1 VMSIYTQPDSVVP
14 SSDTVIDSYLGC
26 LWNLKDK
33 VMTLIHQYHL
43 ILLQKM
49 ECDLGNLVTCNTDS
63 FRSQLTDVFAQL
75 NEVEVQLNGLE
86 AWSGLPPE
94 CFAPISSTSPAISL
108 DPDQISLEA
117 QTLVELVRRLQ
128 LGLRSMVNT
137 SSVQPSAPIS
147 VGDTVQIGDAG
158 KPTKTVASS
167 LPKRNPPTPTLPS
180 NRLESH
186 FPILHGAGAL
196 PGLVPSQS
204 GFTGVHAQLPDT
216 APYPTTEE
224 TNSIVS
230 NSHFVYKSSSA
241 LPVMSTTTRSPVT
254 DRRHLD
260 PCEAYAAF
268 PGVGKSSTGPSSYAP
283 MTVPPYDQTTVT
295 SYPYVSSNSTQ
306 EPVSLATP
314 GRIATVSYIDPITN
328 QQTSTRADYSIQNT
342 RSVGN
347 LDQHS
352 NHYGQ
357 F

>member
-1 VMSIYTQPDSVVP
+1 MSIYTQPESITP
-14 SSDTVIDSYLGC
+14 GSDTVIDSYLGC
-26 LWNLKDK
+26 LWSLKDK

-43 ILLQKM
+43 MLLQKM

-63 FRSQLTDVFAQL
+63 FRNQLTDVFAQL

-137 SSVQPSAPIS
+137 SSIQPSAPTS
-147 VGDTVQIGDAG
+147 VGDTVQIGDTG
-158 KPTKTVASS
+158 KPTKTVTSC
-167 LPKRNPPTPTLPS
+167 LPKRNPSTPTLPS

-186 FPILHGAGAL
+186 LPIVYGAGAL
-196 PGLVPSQS
+196 PGLVSSQS
-204 GFTGVHAQLPDT
+204 SFTGVPAQLPDT
-216 APYPTTEE
+216 VPYSTTEE
-224 TNSIVS
+224 GTSMVS
-230 NSHFVYKSSSA
+230 NSHFVYKSPGALSA
-241 LPVMSTTTRSPVT
+241 MSATTRSPMT

-260 PCEAYAAF
+260 PGEAYTGF
-268 PGVGKSSTGPSSYAP
+268 PSVGKSSTAPSSYAS

-295 SYPYVSSNSTQ
+295 SYPYASSNPTQ
-306 EPVSLATP
+306 ELVSLAPP
-314 GRIATVSYIDPITN
+314 GRIAAVSYIDPITN
-328 QQTSTRADYSIQNT
+328 QQTSTRADYSIQST
-342 RSVGN
+342 KSVSN
-347 LDQHS
+347 LDQHG
-352 NHYGQ
+352 NQYGQ